1 MAEHVCPVWVGYLLA
16 SPVRKLVQNPK
27 KLLGPYVGEEMTVL
41 DIGCAMGFFSLPMA
55 RMVGPNG
62 KVICVDLQEKMI
74 AALEKRARKAG
85 LSDRIETRL
94 CQPNS
99 LGLDDLEG
107 EINFALASAIV
118 HEVPDP
124 SMFFS
129 EISAAMKSAGSV
141 LVAEPSGRVSEEDF
155 EISIFIAE
163 RNGFKVIARPQISR
177 SRVVLLE
184 KREQKA
190 GVNSALAKPKSL

>member
-1 MAEHVCPVWVGYLLA
+1 MAEEHVCPVWVGYLLA
-16 SPVRKLVQNPK
+16 SPVRKLFQNPK
-27 KLLGPYVGEEMTVL
+27 KLLGPYVEEGMTVL

-62 KVICVDLQEKMI
+62 KVICVDVQEKMI

-94 CQPNS
+94 CPPNS
-99 LGLDDLEG
+99 LGLDDLTE
-107 EINFALASAIV
+107 EIDFALASAIV

-141 LVAEPSGRVSEEDF
+141 LVAEPSGRVEEDDF
-155 EISIFIAE
+155 EISVSVAE
-163 RNGFKVIARPQISR
+163 QHGFKVIDRPQASR

-184 KREQKA
+184 KSR
-190 GVNSALAKPKSL
+190 KPE

>member
-1 MAEHVCPVWVGYLLA
+1 MAEEHVCPVWVGYLLA
-16 SPVRKLVQNPK
+16 SPVRKLIQNPK
-27 KLLGPYVGEEMTVL
+27 RLLSPYIEEGMTAL

-85 LSDRIETRL
+85 LSERIETRL
-94 CQPNS
+94 CQSNS
-99 LGLDDLEG
+99 LGLNDLKEAMD
-107 EINFALASAIV
+107 FALASAVV
-118 HEVPDP
+118 HEVPNA
-124 SMFFS
+124 SGFFS
-129 EISAAMKSAGSV
+129 ELSAAMKPGGRL

-155 EISIFIAE
+155 EVSVSAAQQQ
-163 RNGFKVIARPQISR
+163 GFKVMDRPQANR

-184 KREQKA
+184 KT
-190 GVNSALAKPKSL
+190 